1 LSFFSWRGAGVVFTK
16 EVVDN
21 LRDRRTLLA
30 ALLYPFLGPGLIL
43 LMVFAIGRLSKEA
56 ELPLK
61 LPVWGVERAPSL
73 ISFLEQNRVEIEP
86 APADPEAAV
95 RSGDEMLVLV
105 IPEGFADHFR
115 EGHPAVVRLVFDPSR
130 NEALSSIQRA
140 QALLGGYA
148 HQIGQLRLQARGVD
162 PRVVDALAIESVD
175 VSTPQS
181 QGARMLAMAPYLII
195 ISLFVGGMYL
205 AIDSTAGERERGSL
219 EPLLI
224 NPLGRTELVLGKA
237 AAVFLFTLVALG
249 ETLVG
254 FAVIL
259 NLVPLERFL
268 GVQMSLPPRALLS
281 ILLVSVPL
289 MVFVVALQ
297 MMIASY
303 TKSFKE
309 AQNYISAMLLIP
321 AIPALVMAILPV
333 RESLWLALLPTVGQQ
348 LFINRILRAEE
359 VSSSHLLISSF
370 TTLAAGAILLAL
382 VVRRYSRE
390 AILFR

>member
-1 LSFFSWRGAGVVFTK
+1 MSARRVGIVFGK

-30 ALLYPFLGPGLIL
+30 ALFYPFLGPGLIL
-43 LMVFAIGRLSKEA
+43 LMVFAIGELSKEA

-61 LPVWGVERAPSL
+61 LPVQGGERAPSL
-73 ISFLEQNRVEIEP
+73 ISFLEQNRVEIEA
-86 APADPEAAV
+86 APENPEAAV
-95 RSGDEMLVLV
+95 RTGEKMLVLV
-105 IPEGFADHFR
+105 IPEQFPGQFR
-115 EGHPAVVRLVFDPSR
+115 EGNPAVVRLIFDPSR

-140 QALLGGYA
+140 QALLGGYS
-148 HQIGQLRLQARGVD
+148 HQVGQLRLQARGID
-162 PRVVDALAIESVD
+162 PRATEAIAIENVD

-224 NPLGRTELVLGKA
+224 NPIGRAELVLGKA
-237 AAVFLFTLVALG
+237 AAVVLFTIVALL
-249 ETLVG
+249 ETLAG
-254 FAVIL
+254 FALIL
-259 NLVPLERFL
+259 NQVPLERFL
-268 GVQMSLPPRALLS
+268 GVQMSLPPRALVS
-281 ILLVSVPL
+281 ILLVSLPL

-309 AQNYISAMLLIP
+309 AQNYISGMLLIP
-321 AIPALVMAILPV
+321 ALPALLLAILPV
-333 RESLWLALLPTVGQQ
+333 SESLPLALLPTVGQQ
-348 LFINRILRAEE
+348 IFINQILRAEE
-359 VSSSHLLISSF
+359 VNSFHLLLSSI
-370 TTLAAGAILLAL
+370 TTLAAGGALLAL

>member
-1 LSFFSWRGAGVVFTK
+1 VSPRGAAIVFAK

-30 ALLYPFLGPGLIL
+30 ALFYPFLGPGLIL
-43 LMVFAIGRLSKEA
+43 LMVFAIGELSKEA

-61 LPVWGVERAPSL
+61 LPVAGRELAPSL

-86 APADPEAAV
+86 APENPEAAV
-95 RSGDEMLVLV
+95 RSGEKMLVLI
-105 IPEGFADHFR
+105 IPEEFSGQFR
-115 EGHPAVVRLVFDPSR
+115 EGNPAVVRLIFDPSR

-140 QALLGGYA
+140 QALLGGYS
-148 HQIGQLRLQARGVD
+148 HQVGQLRLQARGID
-162 PRVVDALAIESVD
+162 PRVVEAVAIENVD

-224 NPLGRTELVLGKA
+224 NPIGRAELVMGKA
-237 AAVFLFTLVALG
+237 AAVVLFTLVALL
-249 ETLVG
+249 ETLAG
-254 FAVIL
+254 FALIL
-259 NLVPLERFL
+259 NQVPLERFL

-281 ILLVSVPL
+281 ILLVSLPL

-309 AQNYISAMLLIP
+309 AQNYISGMLLIP
-321 AIPALVMAILPV
+321 ALPALLLAILPV
-333 RESLWLALLPTVGQQ
+333 SESLWLALVPTVGQQ
-348 LFINRILRAEE
+348 IFINQILRAEE
-359 VSSSHLLISSF
+359 VNNSHLLLSSA
-370 TTLAAGAILLAL
+370 TTLAAGAALLAL

>member
-1 LSFFSWRGAGVVFTK
+1 MIGGGAGVVFVK
-16 EVVDN
+16 EVLDN

-61 LPVWGVERAPSL
+61 LPVEGKENAPSL
-73 ISFLEQNRVEIEP
+73 VSFLEQNRVEIQP
-86 APADPEAAV
+86 APLDPEAAV
-95 RSGDEMLVLV
+95 RSGETMLVLV
-105 IPEGFADHFR
+105 IPEEFGSQFR
-115 EGHPAVVRLVFDPSR
+115 EGRPAVVRLVFDPSR

-140 QALLGGYA
+140 QSLLGGYA
-148 HQIGQLRLQARGVD
+148 HQIGQLRLQSRGVD
-162 PRVVDALAIESVD
+162 PRVADALAIESAD

-224 NPLGRTELVLGKA
+224 NPVGRGELVLGKA
-237 AAVFLFTLVALG
+237 AAVFLFTLVALI
-249 ETLVG
+249 ETLIG

-259 NLVPLERFL
+259 NLVPLERYL

-281 ILLVSVPL
+281 ILLTSVPL
-289 MVFVVALQ
+289 MVFTVALQ
-297 MMIASY
+297 LMIASF

-309 AQNYISAMLLIP
+309 AQNYISGMLLIP
-321 AIPALVMAILPV
+321 AVPALLMAILPV
-333 RESLWLALLPTVGQQ
+333 KQSLSLALIPTVGQQ
-348 LFINRILRAEE
+348 LFINQILRAEE
-359 VSSSHLLISSF
+359 LNATHLAVSSL
-370 TTLAAGAILLAL
+370 TTLGAGAILLAL

-390 AILFR
+390 AVLFR

>member
-1 LSFFSWRGAGVVFTK
+1 MIARSAGIVFGK

-21 LRDRRTLLA
+21 LRDRRTLVA

-43 LMVFAIGRLSKEA
+43 LMIFAIGRLSRDA

-61 LPVWGVERAPSL
+61 LPVEGAERAPSL
-73 ISFLEQNRVEIEP
+73 VSFLEQNRVEIEP
-86 APADPEAAV
+86 APEDSEAAV
-95 RSGDEMLVLV
+95 QSGDKMLVLV
-105 IPEGFADHFR
+105 IPEEFGDQFTA
-115 EGHPAVVRLVFDPSR
+115 GHPAVVKLIFDPSR

-148 HQIGQLRLQARGVD
+148 HQIGQLRLQSRGVD
-162 PRVVDALAIESVD
+162 PRVVDALAIETVD
-175 VSTPQS
+175 LSTPQS

-237 AAVFLFTLVALG
+237 AAVLLFTLVALL

-259 NLVPLERFL
+259 NLMPLERFL
-268 GVQMSLPPRALLS
+268 GVQMNLPPRALFS

-297 MMIASY
+297 LMIASY

-309 AQNYISAMLLIP
+309 AQNYISGMLLIP
-321 AIPALVMAILPV
+321 AVPALVMAILPV
-333 RESLWLALLPTVGQQ
+333 KESIWLALIPTVGQQ

-359 VSSSHLLISSF
+359 VSASHLLISSI
-370 TTLAAGAILLAL
+370 TTLAAGALLLAL
-382 VVRRYSRE
+382 VVHRYSRE

>member
-1 LSFFSWRGAGVVFTK
+1 VTTITGRGAGIVFRK

-21 LRDRRTLLA
+21 LRDRRTLVA

-43 LMVFAIGRLSKEA
+43 LMVFAIGRLSKDA

-61 LPVWGVERAPSL
+61 LPVEGAERAPSL

-86 APADPEAAV
+86 APDSPEDAV
-95 RSGDEMLVLV
+95 RSGEKMLVLV
-105 IPEGFADHFR
+105 IPEEFGDQFR
-115 EGHPAVVRLVFDPSR
+115 AGDPAVVKLVVDPSR

-148 HQIGQLRLQARGVD
+148 HQIGQLRLQSRGVD
-162 PRVVDALAIESVD
+162 PRVVDALAIENLD

-224 NPLGRTELVLGKA
+224 NPLGRAELVLGKA
-237 AAVFLFTLVALG
+237 AAVLLFTLVALV
-249 ETLVG
+249 ETLLG

-268 GVQMSLPPRALLS
+268 GVRMSLPPKALVS
-281 ILLVSVPL
+281 ILLVSLPL

-309 AQNYISAMLLIP
+309 AQNYISAMLLVP
-321 AIPALVMAILPV
+321 AIPAMVMAILPA

-359 VSSSHLLISSF
+359 VSASHLLISSV
-370 TTLAAGAILLAL
+370 TTLAAGAVLLAL
-382 VVRRYSRE
+382 VIRRYSRE

>member
-1 LSFFSWRGAGVVFTK
+1 MIGGGARVVFAK
-16 EVVDN
+16 EVLDN

-61 LPVWGVERAPSL
+61 LPVEGRENAPSL
-73 ISFLEQNRVEIEP
+73 VSFLEQNRVEIQP
-86 APADPEAAV
+86 APEDPEAAV
-95 RSGDEMLVLV
+95 RSGDMMLVLV
-105 IPEGFADHFR
+105 IPGEFGRQFR
-115 EGHPAVVRLVFDPSR
+115 EGRPAVVRLVFDPSR

-140 QALLGGYA
+140 QSLLGGYS
-148 HQIGQLRLQARGVD
+148 HQIGQLRLQSRGVD
-162 PRVVDALAIESVD
+162 PLVADAIAIESVD

-224 NPLGRTELVLGKA
+224 NPVGRGALVLGKA
-237 AAVFLFTLVALG
+237 AAVFLFTLVALV
-249 ETLVG
+249 ETLIG

-259 NLVPLERFL
+259 NLVPLERYL
-268 GVQMSLPPRALLS
+268 GVQMSLPPRALFS
-281 ILLVSVPL
+281 ILLTSVPL
-289 MVFVVALQ
+289 MVFTVALQ
-297 MMIASY
+297 LMIASY

-321 AIPALVMAILPV
+321 AIPALLMAILPV
-333 RESLWLALLPTVGQQ
+333 KESLWLSLIPTVGQQ
-348 LFINRILRAEE
+348 LFINQILRAEPLNASHLA
-359 VSSSHLLISSF
+359 VSSLA
-370 TTLAAGAILLAL
+370 TLGAGAVLLAL
-382 VVRRYSRE
+382 VIRRYSRE
-390 AILFR
+390 AVLFR

>member
-1 LSFFSWRGAGVVFTK
+1 
-16 EVVDN
+16 
-21 LRDRRTLLA
+21 
-30 ALLYPFLGPGLIL
+30 
-43 LMVFAIGRLSKEA
+43 
-56 ELPLK
+56 LK
-61 LPVWGVERAPSL
+61 LPIEGAERAPSL
-73 ISFLEQNRVEIEP
+73 VSFLEQNRVEIEP
-86 APADPEAAV
+86 APEDSEAAV
-95 RSGDEMLVLV
+95 RSGDKMLVLV
-105 IPEGFADHFR
+105 IPEEFSDQFR
-115 EGHPAVVRLVFDPSR
+115 AGHPAVVKLILDPSR
-130 NEALSSIQRA
+130 NEAFSSIQRA

-148 HQIGQLRLQARGVD
+148 QQIGQLRLQSRGVD
-162 PRVVDALAIESVD
+162 PRVVDALAIETVD
-175 VSTPQS
+175 LSTPQS

-237 AAVFLFTLVALG
+237 AAVLLFTLVALL
-249 ETLVG
+249 ETLIG

-259 NLVPLERFL
+259 NLVPLERYL
-268 GVQMSLPPRALLS
+268 GVQMSLPPRALFS
-281 ILLVSVPL
+281 ILFVSLPL

-297 MMIASY
+297 LMIASY

-309 AQNYISAMLLIP
+309 AQNYISGMLLIP
-321 AIPALVMAILPV
+321 AVPALVMAILPLK
-333 RESLWLALLPTVGQQ
+333 ESLWLALVPTVGQQ

-359 VSSSHLLISSF
+359 VSASLLLISSA
-370 TTLAAGAILLAL
+370 TTLGAGALLLAL

>member
-1 LSFFSWRGAGVVFTK
+1 MMARGAGIVFGK

-43 LMVFAIGRLSKEA
+43 LMIFAIGRLSKDA

-61 LPVWGVERAPSL
+61 LPVEGAERAPSL
-73 ISFLEQNRVEIEP
+73 VSFLEQNRVEIEP
-86 APADPEAAV
+86 APGDSEAAV
-95 RSGDEMLVLV
+95 RNGDKMLVLV
-105 IPEGFADHFR
+105 IPEEFGDQFTA
-115 EGHPAVVRLVFDPSR
+115 GHPAVVKLIFDPSR
-130 NEALSSIQRA
+130 NEALASIQRA

-148 HQIGQLRLQARGVD
+148 HQIGQLRLQSRGVD
-162 PRVVDALAIESVD
+162 PRVVDALAIETVD
-175 VSTPQS
+175 LSTPQS

-224 NPLGRTELVLGKA
+224 NPIGRTELVLGKA
-237 AAVFLFTLVALG
+237 AAVLLFTLVALL
-249 ETLVG
+249 EALIG

-268 GVQMSLPPRALLS
+268 GVQMSLPPRALFS

-297 MMIASY
+297 LMIASY

-321 AIPALVMAILPV
+321 AVPALVMAILPV
-333 RESLWLALLPTVGQQ
+333 KDSIWLALLPTVGQQ

-359 VSSSHLLISSF
+359 VNATHLLISSA
-370 TTLAAGAILLAL
+370 TTLAAGVLLLAL

>member
-1 LSFFSWRGAGVVFTK
+1 MIGGGAGVVFRK
-16 EVVDN
+16 EVIDN
-21 LRDRRTLLA
+21 LRDRRTLLS

-43 LMVFAIGRLSKEA
+43 LMVIAIGQLSREA

-61 LPVWGVERAPSL
+61 LPVEGRERAPSL
-73 ISFLEQNRVEIEP
+73 ISFLEQNRVEVEP
-86 APADPEAAV
+86 APEDPEAAV
-95 RSGDEMLVLV
+95 RSGEKALVLM
-105 IPEGFADHFR
+105 IPEGFGAQFR

-130 NEALSSIQRA
+130 TEALSSIQRA
-140 QALLGGYA
+140 QALLEGYA
-148 HQIGQLRLQARGVD
+148 RQIGNLRLQSRGVD
-162 PRVVDALAIESVD
+162 PRVVDALAIENVD

-181 QGARMLAMAPYLII
+181 QGARMLSVAPYLIL

-224 NPLGRTELVLGKA
+224 NPLGRADLVLGKA
-237 AAVFLFTLVALG
+237 AAVLVFTFVALV
-249 ETLVG
+249 ETLLG
-254 FAVIL
+254 FAAIL
-259 NLVPLERFL
+259 NLVPLERYI
-268 GVQMSLPPRALLS
+268 GVQMSLPPRALAS
-281 ILLVSVPL
+281 ILLVSSPL

-309 AQNYISAMLLIP
+309 AQNYISVMLLIP
-321 AIPALVMAILPV
+321 ALPALVMAILPV

-348 LFINRILRAEE
+348 IFINRILRAEE
-359 VSSSHLLISSF
+359 VNSVHLLLSSA
-370 TTLAAGAILLAL
+370 TTLAAGAVLLAL

>member
-1 LSFFSWRGAGVVFTK
+1 VIARSAGIVFGK

-21 LRDRRTLLA
+21 LRDRRTLVA

-43 LMVFAIGRLSKEA
+43 LMIFAIGRLSRDA

-61 LPVWGVERAPSL
+61 LPVEGAERAPSL
-73 ISFLEQNRVEIEP
+73 VSFLEQNRVEIEP
-86 APADPEAAV
+86 APEDSEAAV
-95 RSGDEMLVLV
+95 QSGDKMLVLV
-105 IPEGFADHFR
+105 IPEEFGDQFTA
-115 EGHPAVVRLVFDPSR
+115 GHPAVVKLIFDPSR

-148 HQIGQLRLQARGVD
+148 HQIGQLRLQSRGVD
-162 PRVVDALAIESVD
+162 PRVVDALAIETVD
-175 VSTPQS
+175 LSTPQS

-237 AAVFLFTLVALG
+237 AAVLLFTLVALL

-259 NLVPLERFL
+259 NLMPLERFL
-268 GVQMSLPPRALLS
+268 GVQMNLPPRALFS

-297 MMIASY
+297 LMIASY

-309 AQNYISAMLLIP
+309 AQNYISGMLLIP
-321 AIPALVMAILPV
+321 AVPALVMAILPV
-333 RESLWLALLPTVGQQ
+333 KESIWLALIPTVGQQ

-359 VSSSHLLISSF
+359 VSASHLLISSI
-370 TTLAAGAILLAL
+370 TTLAAGALLLAL

>member
-1 LSFFSWRGAGVVFTK
+1 MMARGAGIVFGK

-43 LMVFAIGRLSKEA
+43 LMIFAIGRLSKDA
-56 ELPLK
+56 ERPLK
-61 LPVWGVERAPSL
+61 LPVEGAERAPSL
-73 ISFLEQNRVEIEP
+73 VSFLEQNRVQIEP
-86 APADPEAAV
+86 APKDSESAV
-95 RSGDEMLVLV
+95 RSGDKMLVLV
-105 IPEGFADHFR
+105 IPEEFSDQFTA
-115 EGHPAVVRLVFDPSR
+115 GHPAVVRLIFDPSR

-140 QALLGGYA
+140 RALLVGYA
-148 HQIGQLRLQARGVD
+148 QQIGQLRLQSRGVD
-162 PRVVDALAIESVD
+162 PRVVEAIAIETVD
-175 VSTPQS
+175 LSTPQS

-237 AAVFLFTLVALG
+237 AAVLLFTLVALL
-249 ETLVG
+249 ETLIG

-268 GVQMSLPPRALLS
+268 GVQMSLPPRALFS
-281 ILLVSVPL
+281 ILLVCVPL
-289 MVFVVALQ
+289 MIFVVALQ
-297 MMIASY
+297 LMIASY

-309 AQNYISAMLLIP
+309 AQNYISGMLLIP
-321 AIPALVMAILPV
+321 AVPALVMAILPV
-333 RESLWLALLPTVGQQ
+333 KESLWLALLPTVGQQ

-359 VSSSHLLISSF
+359 VSPSHLLISSA
-370 TTLAAGAILLAL
+370 TTLAAGALLLAL

>member
-1 LSFFSWRGAGVVFTK
+1 MSFFSWGGAGIVFGK

-21 LRDRRTLLA
+21 IRDRRTLLA

-43 LMVFAIGRLSKEA
+43 LMIFAIGRLSKDA
-56 ELPLK
+56 ELPLR
-61 LPVWGVERAPSL
+61 LPVEGAERAPSL
-73 ISFLEQNRVEIEP
+73 VSFLEQNRVEIEP
-86 APADPEAAV
+86 APEDSEAAV
-95 RSGDEMLVLV
+95 RSGDRMLVLV
-105 IPEGFADHFR
+105 IPEEFGDQFTA
-115 EGHPAVVRLVFDPSR
+115 GHPAVVKLIFDPSR
-130 NEALSSIQRA
+130 NEAFSSIQRA

-148 HQIGQLRLQARGVD
+148 HQIGQLRLQSRGVD
-162 PRVVDALAIESVD
+162 PRVVEALAIETVD
-175 VSTPQS
+175 LSTPQS

-195 ISLFVGGMYL
+195 LSLFVGGMYL

-237 AAVFLFTLVALG
+237 AAVLLFTLVALL
-249 ETLVG
+249 ETLIG

-297 MMIASY
+297 LMIASY

-309 AQNYISAMLLIP
+309 AQNYISGMLLIP

-333 RESLWLALLPTVGQQ
+333 KESLWLALLPTVGQQ

-359 VSSSHLLISSF
+359 VSSSHLLISSA
-370 TTLAAGAILLAL
+370 TTLGAGALLLAL

>member
-1 LSFFSWRGAGVVFTK
+1 VKGGGTRIVLAK
-16 EVVDN
+16 EVLDN

-43 LMVFAIGRLSKEA
+43 LMVLAIGRLSKEA

-61 LPVWGVERAPSL
+61 LPIEGKENAPSL
-73 ISFLEQNRVEIEP
+73 VSFLEQNRVEIEP
-86 APADPEAAV
+86 APPDPEAAV
-95 RSGDEMLVLV
+95 RSGEAILVLV
-105 IPEGFADHFR
+105 IPEEFGSQFR
-115 EGHPAVVRLVFDPSR
+115 EGRPAVVRLVYDPSR
-130 NEALSSIQRA
+130 NEALPSIQRA
-140 QALLGGYA
+140 QALLNGYA
-148 HQIGQLRLQARGVD
+148 GQIGQLRLQSRGVD
-162 PRVVDALAIESVD
+162 PRVVDALAIETID

-224 NPLGRTELVLGKA
+224 NPVGRGELVLGKA
-237 AAVFLFTLVALG
+237 GAVFLFTLVALL
-249 ETLVG
+249 ETLLG

-259 NLVPLERFL
+259 NLVPLERYL
-268 GVQMSLPPRALLS
+268 GVQMSLPPKALFS

-289 MVFVVALQ
+289 TVFTVALQ
-297 MMIASY
+297 LMIASY

-321 AIPALVMAILPV
+321 AVPALLMAILPV
-333 RESLWLALLPTVGQQ
+333 KGSLALALIPTVGQQ
-348 LFINRILRAEE
+348 LFINQILRAEAVNVPHLV
-359 VSSSHLLISSF
+359 VSSVA
-370 TTLAAGAILLAL
+370 TLAAGAILLLL
-382 VVRRYSRE
+382 VIRRYSRE
-390 AILFR
+390 SVLFR

>member
-1 LSFFSWRGAGVVFTK
+1 VVLAK

-21 LRDRRTLLA
+21 LRDRRTLLG
-30 ALLYPFLGPGLIL
+30 ALFYPFLGPALIL

-56 ELPLK
+56 ELPLR
-61 LPVWGVERAPSL
+61 LSIAGAERAPSL
-73 ISFLEQNRVEIEP
+73 VSFLEQNRVQIEP

-95 RSGDEMLVLV
+95 KSGRWAVVLV
-105 IPEGFADHFR
+105 IPEEFSDQFR
-115 EGHPAVVRLVFDPSR
+115 EAHPAVVKLVVDPSR

-140 QALLGGYA
+140 QALLDGYA
-148 HQIGQLRLQARGVD
+148 RQVGALRLQARGVD
-162 PRVVDALAIESVD
+162 PRIVDALAVENVD

-195 ISLFVGGMYL
+195 TALFVGGMYL
-205 AIDSTAGERERGSL
+205 AIDATAGERERGSL

-224 NPLGRTELVLGKA
+224 NPVGRAELVLGKA
-237 AAVFLFTLVALG
+237 AAVILFTLVALV
-249 ETLVG
+249 ETLAG

-259 NLVPLERFL
+259 NLVPIERYL

-297 MMIASY
+297 MTIASY
-303 TKSFKE
+303 TRSFKE
-309 AQNYISAMLLIP
+309 AQNYISAVLLVP
-321 AIPALVMAILPV
+321 AVPALLMAILPV
-333 RESLWLALLPTVGQQ
+333 KGSLPLALLPTVGQQ
-348 LFINRILRAEE
+348 LFINQVLRGEE
-359 VSSSHLLISSF
+359 VNASHLWISSAA
-370 TTLAAGAILLAL
+370 TLGAGALLLAL

>member
-1 LSFFSWRGAGVVFTK
+1 MGRGAGIVFAK
-16 EVVDN
+16 EVIDN

-30 ALLYPFLGPGLIL
+30 ALFYPFLGPGLIL
-43 LMVFAIGRLSKEA
+43 LMVFAIGRLSSEA
-56 ELPLK
+56 ERPLR
-61 LPVWGVERAPSL
+61 LSVEGAERAPSL
-73 ISFLEQNRVEIEP
+73 ISFLEQNRVEIER

-95 RSGDEMLVLV
+95 RSGEKTLVLV
-105 IPEGFADHFR
+105 IPEEYGERFR
-115 EGHPAVVRLVFDPSR
+115 EGHPAVLRLVIDPSR

-140 QALLGGYA
+140 QALLAGYA
-148 HQIGQLRLQARGVD
+148 HQMGQLRLQSRGID
-162 PRVVDALAIESVD
+162 PRIVEVLAVESVD

-195 ISLFVGGMYL
+195 LSLFVGGMYL

-219 EPLLI
+219 ESLLI
-224 NPLGRTELVLGKA
+224 NPIGRTELVLGKA
-237 AAVFLFTLVALG
+237 AAVLLFTLVALL

-254 FAVIL
+254 FAGIL
-259 NLVPLERFL
+259 NLVPLERYL
-268 GVQMSLPPRALLS
+268 GVRMSLPPSALVR
-281 ILLVSVPL
+281 ILLTTAPL
-289 MVFVVALQ
+289 MVFVVGLQ

-321 AIPALVMAILPV
+321 ALPALVMAILPV
-333 RESLWLALLPTVGQQ
+333 KESLWLALLPTVGQQ

-359 VSSSHLLISSF
+359 VNLSYLLISSIA
-370 TTLAAGAILLAL
+370 TLASGAILLAL